1 MSAETVA
8 YAALSAAAAVT
19 TLVSTRIYP
28 DFVPQEKTLP
38 AVAIN
43 RAATEYITT
52 IHSQHAAR
60 VDRDARGLVHGLDT
74 RCRRGLA
81 DAVVADPRGRQVS
94 RLTTGRRSSTPN
106 PKFCRRDHGGFP

>member
-8 YAALSAAAAVT
+8 YAALSAAPAVT
-19 TLVSTRIYP
+19 TLVGTRIYP

-52 IHSQHAAR
+52 IPAAR
-60 VDRDARGLVHGLDT
+60 RWVDRDARGLVHGLYT
-74 RCRRGLA
+74 RSAAEGVA
-81 DAVVADPRGRQVS
+81 DAVVAPLAEQVS
-94 RLTTGRRSSTPN
+94 RLTTGRRSSTPI
-106 PKFCRRDHGGFP
+106 PKFLPP